1 MSPDDAGSA
10 KQEKLDKRRERLAAS
25 LRENLKRR
33 KAQQR
38 LRAAEGLEI
47 PDARPKPASLSS
59 KD

>member
-10 KQEKLDKRRERLAAS
+10 KQDKRRERLVAS

-38 LRAAEGLEI
+38 SREAQEQTGEDGKAPHSL
-47 PDARPKPASLSS
+47 PKLDL
-59 KD
+59 KE